1 MSEYQTPFFLFDL
14 EKVTYRYERISEAF
28 PGAAIYYAV
37 KANNHGEVLKTLVSS
52 GSKFD
57 IGSKHEAELILEL
70 GVEPRD
76 MVFSAPIKLQSHIRD
91 TFEMGLDHFVFDSED
106 ELSKLA
112 LLAPGSRV
120 MVRLSVDNKGSF
132 FPLSMK
138 FGAPPEEAASL
149 LMAAGE
155 MGLDPYG
162 IAFHVGSQC
171 TCKQTWRRA
180 MESAAEVN
188 ATLEKDG
195 VKCRALDIGGG
206 FPIKYSD
213 DVPSIEEIAEEVYD
227 VFDSDFPA
235 GTELIIEP
243 GRYLVGESAV
253 LASTVIGRAR
263 RADENWLF
271 LDASAFH
278 GLLEAQQVNGRFP
291 YPVKATH
298 NGQQKKK
305 YVLSGPTC
313 DPDDTIL
320 AEVWLPEVK
329 VGDKLFILN
338 TGAYSFVYATNFH
351 GFAPPDIH
359 FIHKDESIESLASL
373 WGEQAEEQGFEPEFD
388 EEKRYVYEHEGQTGV
403 VYFAITTIPEKWHE
417 ALWEIYDE
425 SLHMDE
431 SVQDQSCYD
440 HDTFVSSLTDPDY
453 RKGLLVVD
461 GEPVALMTGATTL
474 EKAAVAYINP
484 EFIRQKYPRE
494 VEEGR
499 FWYITTFF
507 ISPRLRSMGFVK
519 LMCAALF
526 TGIHERKLVLGGDF
540 TDSRTFLAD
549 FVENVSEEVGM
560 PIKKH
565 LLGTQSYYAFT
576 VEPGRDD
583 AKLPEGMMETSG
595 KAEEAAKSTPAGR
608 VTQVQS

>member
-1 MSEYQTPFFLFDL
+1 MSDYETPFFLFDL
-14 EKVTYRYERISEAF
+14 EKITYRYGRISEAF
-28 PGAAIYYAV
+28 PGADIYYAV
-37 KANNHGEVLKTLVSS
+37 KANNHGEVLKALMSA

-57 IGSKHEAELILEL
+57 IGSKHEAELILDL
-70 GVEPRD
+70 GVNPKD

-91 TFEMGLDHFVFDSED
+91 TFKMGLDHFVFDSED
-106 ELSKLA
+106 ELGKLA
-112 LLAPGSRV
+112 VLAPGSRV
-120 MVRLSVDNKGSF
+120 MVRLAVDNKGSF

-138 FGAPPEEAASL
+138 FGAPPEQAASL
-149 LMAAGE
+149 LIAAGE
-155 MGLDPYG
+155 MGLNPYG

-180 MESAAEVN
+180 METAAAVN
-188 ATLEKDG
+188 AALEKEG
-195 VKCRALDIGGG
+195 LRCRALDIGGG

-213 DVPSIEEIAEEVYD
+213 DVPCIEEIAEEVYD
-227 VFDSDFPA
+227 VFESGFPS
-235 GTELIIEP
+235 GVELLIEP

-298 NGQQKKK
+298 NGQEKKK

-329 VGDKLFILN
+329 VGDRLFILN

-351 GFAPPDIH
+351 GFSPPDIH
-359 FIHKDESIESLASL
+359 FIQKDESLDSL
-373 WGEQAEEQGFEPEFD
+373 WGGQHEEQGFEPEFD
-388 EEKRYVYEHEGQTGV
+388 EEKKYVYEHEGQVGV
-403 VYFAITTIPEKWHE
+403 VYFAIRTIPEKWHE
-417 ALWEIYDE
+417 ALWELYDE
-425 SLHMDE
+425 GLHINE
-431 SVQDQSCYD
+431 SVQDQACYD
-440 HDTFVSSLTDPDY
+440 HDSFISSLTDPDY
-453 RKGLLVVD
+453 IKGLLVVD
-461 GEPVALMTGATTL
+461 GEPVSLMSGALTL

-484 EFIRQKYPRE
+484 EFIRQKYPKE

-499 FWYITTFF
+499 FCYITSFF
-507 ISPRLRSMGFVK
+507 ISPRLRNLGFVK

-526 TGIHERKLVLGGDF
+526 TGIHEKNLVLGADF
-540 TDSRTFLAD
+540 SGSRLFLSD
-549 FVENVSEEVGM
+549 FVENVSGEVGM
-560 PIKKH
+560 PLKKH
-565 LLGTQSYYAFT
+565 LLGTQSYYAYT
-576 VEPGRDD
+576 TEPGRDD
-583 AKLPEGMMETSG
+583 AKLPEGMKEISG
-595 KAEEAAKSTPAGR
+595 MADRASKVAQAAKL
-608 VTQVQS
+608 TQAQS

>member
-1 MSEYQTPFFLFDL
+1 MMSEYQTPFFLFDL

-28 PGAAIYYAV
+28 PGAAIFYAV
-37 KANNHGEVLKTLVSS
+37 KANNHGEVLKTLVAA

-57 IGSKHEAELILEL
+57 IGSKHEAELILDL
-70 GVEPRD
+70 GVEPKD

-91 TFEMGLDHFVFDSED
+91 TFEMGIDHFVFDSED

-120 MVRLSVDNKGSF
+120 MVRLAVDNKGSF

-149 LMAAGE
+149 LLAAGE

-171 TCKQTWRRA
+171 TCTQTWRRA
-180 MESAAEVN
+180 MESSAEVN
-188 ATLEKDG
+188 AALAEEG
-195 VKCRALDIGGG
+195 LICRALDIGGG

-227 VFDSDFPA
+227 VFESAFPQ

-263 RADENWLF
+263 RAEDNWLF

-298 NGQQKKK
+298 NGHEKKK

-359 FIHKDESIESLASL
+359 FIQKDESLESLESL
-373 WGEQAEEQGFEPEFD
+373 WGETRECAGFEPEYG
-388 EEKRYVYEHEGQTGV
+388 EERRYTFEHGGTV
-403 VYFAITTIPEKWHE
+403 ARVYFGLEKVPDEWID
-417 ALWEIYDE
+417 ALWALYDE
-425 SLHMDE
+425 SLHNE
-431 SVQDQSCYD
+431 EAVQEQSCYD
-440 HDTFVSSLTDPDY
+440 HDEFCGVLSDKDY
-453 RKGLLVVD
+453 CKAVMIID
-461 GEPVALMTGATTL
+461 NEPVALIMGTTSL

-484 EFIRQKYPRE
+484 AFIRRRYPSE

-499 FWYITTFF
+499 FCYLTCGC
-507 ISPRLRSMGFVK
+507 ISPTLRNLGFTRQMVAVLVDAIRTK
-519 LMCAALF
+519 
-526 TGIHERKLVLGGDF
+526 RWVLGGDV
-540 TDSRTFLAD
+540 TDTRLFIPDLMEKISRD
-549 FVENVSEEVGM
+549 EGM
-560 PIKKH
+560 PLKRQ
-565 LLGTQSYYAFT
+565 LLGTQTYYSFECESEIA
-576 VEPGRDD
+576 EPSSNMSS
-583 AKLPEGMMETSG
+583 AIN
-595 KAEEAAKSTPAGR
+595 PA
-608 VTQVQS
+608 QS